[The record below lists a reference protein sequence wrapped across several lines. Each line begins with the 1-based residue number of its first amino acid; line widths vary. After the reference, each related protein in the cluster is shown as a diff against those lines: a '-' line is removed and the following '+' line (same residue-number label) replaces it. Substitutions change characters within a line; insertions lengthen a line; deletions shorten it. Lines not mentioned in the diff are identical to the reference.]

1 MQLDSFILNQKEF
14 YSLTFLTRIKC
25 KSTNEI
31 VWGDIYRKPL
41 TKNNKHITS
50 KAEGLK
56 ELMVLL
62 DKNKKEKIDFIFQ
75 YETFFQELYITT
87 PVIREYNF
95 FKDLLNNETGYVK
108 LGGEMP
114 KKLLYL
120 IYYV

>member
-1 MQLDSFILNQKEF
+1 
-14 YSLTFLTRIKC
+14 
-25 KSTNEI
+25 
-31 VWGDIYRKPL
+31 
-41 TKNNKHITS
+41 
-50 KAEGLK
+50 
-56 ELMVLL
+56 MVLL

-95 FKDLLNNETGYVK
+95 FKDIITKDEETGYVK

-120 IYYV
+120 IYYVLNEKFKSLKPKNINLYEYIKLNNQ